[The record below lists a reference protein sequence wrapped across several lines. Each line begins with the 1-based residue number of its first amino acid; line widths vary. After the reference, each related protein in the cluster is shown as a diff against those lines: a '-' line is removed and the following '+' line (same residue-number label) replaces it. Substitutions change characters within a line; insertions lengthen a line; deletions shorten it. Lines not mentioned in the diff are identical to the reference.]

1 MRAISALA
9 IACAIATPAFPQ
21 TQQQIPA
28 PTIVGIKAGE
38 TLQLYTFSAVTRSC
52 AVLYKGFD
60 GLDVL
65 DGDPDL
71 SVEYWEKRVE
81 FTTASGKRCEN
92 VPVGVF
98 LLTASKDIT
107 EAKESNLTIR
117 FRYRTRSGSFPFTL
131 RYYVLMYPASEEAS
145 NLTPIHS

>member
-1 MRAISALA
+1 MRAISALV
-9 IACAIATPAFPQ
+9 IACAIATPAFAQ
-21 TQQQIPA
+21 TQRQIPT

-52 AVLYKGFD
+52 AALYKGFD
-60 GLDVL
+60 DIDVL

-71 SVEYWEKRVE
+71 SVEYWEKRVD

-92 VPVGVF
+92 VPGGVF

-107 EAKESNLTIR
+107 EEKESDLTIR
-117 FRYRTRSGSFPFTL
+117 LRYRTRSGSFPFTL
-131 RYYVLMYPASEEAS
+131 RCYVLMYPASEEAS
-145 NLTPIHS
+145 NLMPIR

>member
-9 IACAIATPAFPQ
+9 IACAIATPAFA
-21 TQQQIPA
+21 QIRHQVPT

-60 GLDVL
+60 GVDIL

-92 VPVGVF
+92 VPGGVF

-107 EAKESNLTIR
+107 EEKESDLTIR
-117 FRYRTRSGSFPFTL
+117 LRYRTRSGSFPFTL
-131 RYYVLMYPASEEAS
+131 RCYVLMYPASEEAS
-145 NLTPIHS
+145 NLTPIQ